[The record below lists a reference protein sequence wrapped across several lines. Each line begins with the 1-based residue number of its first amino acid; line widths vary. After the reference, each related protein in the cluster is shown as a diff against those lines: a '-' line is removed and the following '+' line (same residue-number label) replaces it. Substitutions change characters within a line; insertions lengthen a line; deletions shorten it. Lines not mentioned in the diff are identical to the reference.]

1 MLNNMTVSELIREV
15 ANNANATLMER
26 VLASALDNLG
36 DEMAEKEKDIQK
48 LEEALD
54 NLGDEMDEKEKDI
67 QKLEEALSKISR
79 VVVEAF
85 DE

>member
-1 MLNNMTVSELIREV
+1 MINNMTVSELIREV

-26 VLASALDNLG
+26 VLASALDNFG
-36 DEMAEKEKDIQK
+36 D
-48 LEEALD
+48 
-54 NLGDEMDEKEKDI
+54 GMDEKEKDI

-85 DE
+85 EE